1 MNIDSFSDRLVCCL
15 VNSNLTGSIIDD
27 SIVITSSLVTVTP
40 VTVNVKFIA
49 LGAAAEAVL
58 FATSA
63 VSGEVLRAFAVT
75 VFQSHPSLQRC
86 NRGCCLKRP

>member
-1 MNIDSFSDRLVCCL
+1 MNIDSFSDRLICCL
-15 VNSNLTGSIIDD
+15 VNSNLAGSFIDKLYCNNIFTRYGNARD
-27 SIVITSSLVTVTP
+27 GKRKVYC
-40 VTVNVKFIA
+40 

-75 VFQSHPSLQRC
+75 VFSIAPVIATL
-86 NRGCCLKRP
+86 

>member
-1 MNIDSFSDRLVCCL
+1 MSTATSPVAL
-15 VNSNLTGSIIDD
+15 SIS

-75 VFQSHPSLQRC
+75 VFSIAPVLKASVF
-86 NRGCCLKRP
+86 RGYTKCVASVRIVNGI